1 MGPST
6 GPRECY
12 QTRHPLPS
20 SRLGPH
26 PSQSLSPFQLAPG
39 TRALDTHK
47 GAREPASSGSSSG
60 WAEKAGRGLEPESS
74 WEGTGLGKGEK
85 GWEEP
90 AKGFGFTRGSCL
102 LAASSP
108 RDQPDVNS
116 GERKPQPSHF
126 RSEPQLLWPQSPLQP
141 RATAVVSSRAWDL
154 GLWHLKPD
162 DLGSSPAL
170 EPCDL
175 NKLLRPPPTAT
186 SFVHVRTVIAAPERL
201 CKDTDETR

>member
-1 MGPST
+1 MAAAPVGLRRQ
-6 GPRECY
+6 GGDW
-12 QTRHPLPS
+12 
-20 SRLGPH
+20 SR
-26 PSQSLSPFQLAPG
+26 
-39 TRALDTHK
+39 RA
-47 GAREPASSGSSSG
+47 
-60 WAEKAGRGLEPESS
+60 AGRGRA
-74 WEGTGLGKGEK
+74 LGRERRAGKSR
-85 GWEEP
+85 P
-90 AKGFGFTRGSCL
+90 RASASHAGSCL

-201 CKDTDETR
+201 CKDRDETR